1 MIDYDL
7 KKIRAIAFDVDGVLS
22 NHTITLH
29 PAGEPMRTVNTK
41 DGYAIQYAVKSGLN
55 IAIITGART
64 ESIKIRYSK
73 LGVKDIYIAAGVK
86 VEIFEDWINKY
97 NLKEDEIIYMGD
109 DIPDYEVMKRVGCPC
124 CPADAVPEIKEI
136 SRYVSTYKG
145 GDGCARDIIE
155 QVMKAQGIWMKDKKA
170 FGW

>member
-7 KKIRAIAFDVDGVLS
+7 NKIRAIAFDVDGVLS

-55 IAIITGART
+55 ISIITGART

-73 LGVKDIYIAAGVK
+73 LGVKDIYIAAEVK
-86 VEIFEDWINKY
+86 MEIFEDWITKH

-124 CPADAVPEIKEI
+124 CPADAAPEIKEI

>member
-145 GDGCARDIIE
+145 GDGCVRDVIE

>member
-145 GDGCARDIIE
+145 GDGCARDVIE

>member
-97 NLKEDEIIYMGD
+97 SLKEDEIIYMGD

-145 GDGCARDIIE
+145 GDGCARDVIE